1 MVKLICVSFSVL
13 MLAVTAVA
21 GAQSSAQAAGGAT
34 PSTNPC
40 QIARLQCKAD
50 CGDLNGGAL
59 GSCLRA
65 CDVEYKE
72 CLSGH
77 PSLTDSEPTAN
88 SSSAL
93 VATQADCQPE
103 AAGPLGLSCFEKL
116 ELCGESCG
124 NDVACN
130 RSCVK
135 AYHTCLGH

>member
-13 MLAVTAVA
+13 VLAVTAAA
-21 GAQSSAQAAGGAT
+21 GAQSSTQAASGAS
-34 PSTNPC
+34 PSSGLC
-40 QIARLQCKAD
+40 H
-50 CGDLNGGAL
+50 
-59 GSCLRA
+59 S
-65 CDVEYKE
+65 E

-77 PSLTDSEPTAN
+77 PSLTDSAPTA
-88 SSSAL
+88 SSASAL

-103 AAGPLGLSCFEKL
+103 AALPLGLSCFEKL

-135 AYHTCLGH
+135 AYHACLGH